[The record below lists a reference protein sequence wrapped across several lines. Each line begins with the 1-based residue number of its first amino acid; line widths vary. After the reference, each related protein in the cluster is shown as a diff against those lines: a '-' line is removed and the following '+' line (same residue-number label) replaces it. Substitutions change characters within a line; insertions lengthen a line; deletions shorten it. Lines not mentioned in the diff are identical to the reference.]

1 MSKELID
8 AIVSLREDEALE
20 MVKKALD
27 KGEDPYETL
36 GDCQKAMEIVGQKFE
51 KGDYYVPE
59 LVMSGEMLKKIS
71 DLLRPSLE
79 SAPKVGTAKN
89 KAGKIVIGTVHG
101 DVHDI
106 GKDIVVFM
114 LDINGFEVHDL
125 GVDVAQEKFVQ
136 AVKDVKPQVV
146 AMSGFLTLA
155 YDAMKSTI
163 EALEKAGVRDS
174 VKVMIGGGQ
183 VNEMVKTYTKA
194 DGWGINAMTAVRL
207 ARQWLPEK

>member
-27 KGEDPYETL
+27 KGEDPYAIL
-36 GDCQKAMEIVGQKFE
+36 SDCQKAMEIVGQNFE

-71 DLLRPSLE
+71 NLLRPSLE
-79 SAPKVGTAKN
+79 SAPKAGTAKN

-106 GKDIVVFM
+106 GKDIVAFM

-136 AVKDVKPQVV
+136 AVKDFKPQVV

-163 EALEKAGVRDS
+163 EALEKAGVREN